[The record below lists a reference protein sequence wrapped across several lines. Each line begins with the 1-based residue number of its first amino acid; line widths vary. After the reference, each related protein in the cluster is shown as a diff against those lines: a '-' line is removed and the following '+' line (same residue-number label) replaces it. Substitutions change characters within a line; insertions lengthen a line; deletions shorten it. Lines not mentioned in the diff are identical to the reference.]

1 MKVLLFSPHAYF
13 TMHALPEALVAESLM
28 IEGHEVITVN
38 CDGIYSNQCLC
49 MPLTRIVEE
58 KEKKLICKTCKQN
71 RNAINKEFGFRSE
84 LIENFVSGEDKFQ
97 AENLVNSLKIES
109 YLDLSVRNIPVAQF
123 ALYEFLLNHKLPS
136 TIIPERLWDQYKFIL
151 LNTLLTM
158 SAIKKLIEKER
169 PNRITTYNSTYS
181 VNRIV
186 CAISEE
192 ENIPHF
198 EILSGNGYS
207 NRYQNIMIN
216 RGVGKWILYNQNPFL
231 TEKRKVHLTQQEIKD
246 VTASFETQF
255 KAVSPWV
262 YSIASKKISSLSI
275 RSTLGVSVEQKILL
289 ATMSS
294 ADEVVGLRLA
304 GVATY
309 EGASFFATQ
318 QEWVEWLIK
327 FARNN
332 ANYFLVIRVHPREF
346 PNKRD
351 QILSENAKRF
361 MKFVELMDK
370 PQNVF
375 FNTPSD
381 NLSLY
386 DLLKITDV
394 LLNRSST
401 AAVEAGLYGI
411 PVVGVGDRLFLS
423 DPILHSE
430 SYSEEEYVINIKDA
444 ANSGWKFENVIHV
457 YRWINYL
464 SSEVEIDISDG
475 YSLHRPVLYRVIN
488 KIARTFRELGFEATD
503 RTPIWQVKGRN
514 PPLKNANRLTYAIVN
529 DKDDHIGVFKQDSSV
544 LDALTERAQIKLQ
557 YKKLMAIIAAEDD
570 QEFLERIEDCAN

>member
-38 CDGIYSNQCLC
+38 CDGIYNNQCLC

-136 TIIPERLWDQYKFIL
+136 TIMPERLWDQYKFIL

-503 RTPIWQVKGRN
+503 RTPIWQVKGRT

>member
-28 IEGHEVITVN
+28 IEGQEVITVN
-38 CDGIYSNQCLC
+38 CDGIYNNQCLC

-136 TIIPERLWDQYKFIL
+136 TIMPERLWDQYKFIL

-503 RTPIWQVKGRN
+503 RTPIWQVKGRT